1 MKKYQIAIYIG
12 RFQPF
17 HVAHQKIVEESLKI
31 ADKVIFV
38 IGSDL
43 SPRTIKNP
51 FTADE
56 RIDLIKLN
64 LKQYEDRLHFVK
76 CRDYLYNNN
85 IWFSHVEN
93 KVKEVISEN
102 ETNICLVGS
111 LKDDSSFYLKMFP
124 KWKKEIFYYNKKNDI
139 ISATDIRDY
148 LFTFENNFDNTDI
161 SDITKKWLLQF
172 IDEKKSIF
180 LNLKDE
186 YNYIK
191 KYKESWSKTPFP
203 VIFQTVDAVVF
214 KSAHVLVIKRGFN
227 PGKGTFALP
236 GGFIKENETLL
247 NACVREL
254 YEETSILYPK
264 QDLIDAYANSKCFD
278 APSRSLRGRTVTQ
291 AFNFNLGTGDLPNV
305 KGGDDAKEAFWMSF
319 SEVSKN
325 INNFFE
331 DHAHIIEH
339 FMYRENK

>member
-51 FTADE
+51 FNADE
-56 RIDLIKLN
+56 RINLIKLN
-64 LKQYEDRLHFVK
+64 LKEYENRLFFVK
-76 CRDYLYNNN
+76 CRDYLYNDN
-85 IWFSHVEN
+85 IWFSNVES
-93 KVKEVISEN
+93 KVKEILLEN

-111 LKDDSSFYLKMFP
+111 MKDDSSFYLKMFP
-124 KWKKEIFYYNKKNDI
+124 KWKKEYYKNVDD
-139 ISATDIRDY
+139 ISATDIRNK
-148 LFTFENNFDNTDI
+148 LFSSNDLSEINNI
-161 SDITKKWLLQF
+161 SDITRKCLLDF
-172 IDEKKSIF
+172 IEKNNQIF

-186 YNYIK
+186 FDYIK
-191 KYKESWSKTPFP
+191 KYKQSWSKTPFP

-214 KSAHVLVIKRGFN
+214 RSANVLVVKRGFN

-236 GGFIKENETLL
+236 GGFIKPDEFLFD
-247 NACVREL
+247 ACVREL
-254 YEETSILYPK
+254 YEETSITYRK
-264 QDLIDAYANSKCFD
+264 NDLIDCYVNNKLFD
-278 APSRSLRGRTVTQ
+278 APNRSLRGRTISQ
-291 AFNFNLGTGDLPNV
+291 AFNFNLGIGDLPKV
-305 KGGDDAKEAFWMSF
+305 KGGDDSKEALWMSF
-319 SEVSKN
+319 DDVNKN
-325 INNFFE
+325 LSNFFE

-339 FMYRENK
+339 FMYNERRIR